1 MGVYAVCGVPGSG
14 KTLYL
19 LKRFFVPAL
28 KAQRNIYTNIEGLNI
43 YRMAEIFGFDA
54 LECSRL
60 VHPLCDPNDPDRDL
74 ERIRYFYEDY
84 PDKALR
90 PDNSIF
96 IIDEA
101 QNYFGSRDFKEQY
114 SNDLIKYITR
124 HRHYGHDVVW
134 ATQVIESV
142 DISFRRN
149 TAITYALRR
158 MEHLGAKS
166 SSFVYVFDRCDL
178 EKRHL
183 TRNIFGF
190 DKKYFQCYDSYV
202 AEDVKEKRKS
212 YNIFLHSPFVWL
224 AVVALIWAG
233 YTVLSGGFAEAVFK
247 TPKPKNRESAV
258 TQVQQTER
266 KEDAGEKLNAHKD
279 EVLADENKLCYVK
292 KIRMGGLTR
301 FTLSD
306 GSVSTDLGY
315 KPCSGSGN

>member
-14 KTLYL
+14 KTLFL

-60 VHPLCDPNDPDRDL
+60 VHPLCDVNDPEKDV
-74 ERIRYFYEDY
+74 ERVRYFYEDY

-158 MEHLGAKS
+158 MEHLGAKN

-183 TRNIFGF
+183 TRNVFAF

-202 AEDVKEKRKS
+202 CEDVKEKRKS
-212 YNIFLHSPFVWL
+212 YNIFLHSPFVWV
-224 AVVALIWAG
+224 AVVALIWAL
-233 YTVLSGGFAEAVFK
+233 YTVLSGGFAETIFR
-247 TPKPKNRESAV
+247 TPKPKKEVQTQQKTQESGNQKQYMNEV
-258 TQVQQTER
+258 VPNE
-266 KEDAGEKLNAHKD
+266 KE
-279 EVLADENKLCYVK
+279 LCYVK

-306 GSVSTDLGY
+306 GSITTDMGY
-315 KPCSGSGN
+315 FPCEGAK

>member
-19 LKRFFVPAL
+19 LKKFFVPAL
-28 KAQRNIYTNIEGLNI
+28 KAKRNIYTNIEGLNI

-54 LECSRL
+54 MECASL
-60 VHPLCDPNDPDRDL
+60 VHLLTDENDPENDK
-74 ERIRYFYEDY
+74 ERIRYFYREY
-84 PDKALR
+84 PDENLR

-158 MEHLGAKS
+158 MEHLGAKN
-166 SSFVYVFDRCDL
+166 SSFVYVFDRTDL
-178 EKRHL
+178 ERRHL
-183 TRNIFGF
+183 TRNVFSF
-190 DKKYFQCYDSYV
+190 DKKYFACYDSYV
-202 AEDVKEKRKS
+202 AEDVSEKRKS
-212 YNIFLHSPFVWL
+212 YNVILRSPFVWL
-224 AVVALIWAG
+224 GTGAIIWAL
-233 YTVLSGGFAEAVFK
+233 YTVLSGSFSEAVFK
-247 TPKPKNRESAV
+247 TPPKREKPKTEI
-258 TQVQQTER
+258 VQQKTETQ
-266 KEDAGEKLNAHKD
+266 KTITEDSSNVANED
-279 EVLADENKLCYVK
+279 YSELCYTK
-292 KIRMGGLTR
+292 KIRVGGLTR
-301 FTLSD
+301 LTLLD
-306 GSVSTDLGY
+306 GSVSTDLSLR
-315 KPCSGSGN
+315 PCSGAK